1 MTKTTHQDRLKAE
14 ATERDK
20 KFLAEYEKLVKQGE
34 TLPEVAKH
42 FGFASVRVLQG
53 RRSRA
58 CERLGIKV
66 EAIVPKHV
74 QKAAERR
81 LSVPEPADDGY
92 TLEEL
97 VALRK
102 RRFER
107 KAAAEDGRRKIE
119 VAVPVDGPFA
129 IWFFGDPHVDD
140 DGTDI
145 ATLERH
151 SNVIRETEALYG
163 ANVGDTTNN
172 WVGRLARLY
181 AEQGTTAKE
190 AWQLAEW
197 FIKLVGPKWLFMI
210 GGNHDTWSGA
220 GDPLIWISR
229 EQRALYESSEVR
241 MELKPPQGRSLVI
254 NARHDFAGNSQWNP
268 THAVMKAAQLGT
280 RDDVL
285 VCGHKHTTGYQPLK
299 CPETKKI
306 MHCLQVASYKI
317 YDRYAREKGFR
328 DQAISPGAMIVV
340 DPNAKNDA
348 AFIQVF
354 HDFDLGVEFLAFL
367 RSKQR

>member
-1 MTKTTHQDRLKAE
+1 MTKTTYADRLKAE

-20 KFLAEYEKLVKQGE
+20 EFAEKYKALIAEGKTQAEMAPL
-34 TLPEVAKH
+34 
-42 FGFASVRVLQG
+42 FGFASTRALQERVT
-53 RRSRA
+53 RA
-58 CERLGIKV
+58 EARLGAKLPRM
-66 EAIVPKHV
+66 VPKHI
-74 QKAAERR
+74 QRAQERR
-81 LSVPEPADDGY
+81 LSVPETKDDG
-92 TLEEL
+92 LGIDEL
-97 VALRK
+97 LAARK
-102 RRFER
+102 RRFDR
-107 KAAAEDGRRKIE
+107 KREAEDSRRKITVE
-119 VAVPVDGPFA
+119 VPIKGPFA

-140 DGTDI
+140 DGTDLALLEKH
-145 ATLERH
+145 ATR
-151 SNVIRETEALYG
+151 IRNTEALYG

-197 FIKLVGPKWLFMI
+197 FVRLVGPKWLFMI
-210 GGNHDTWSGA
+210 GGNHDAWSGA

-241 MELKPPQGRSLVI
+241 MELVPPKGRSLVI

-285 VCGHKHTTGYQPLK
+285 VCGHKHTSGYQPLK

-340 DPNAKNDA
+340 NPTAENDT
-348 AFIQVF
+348 AFITVF
-354 HDFDLGVEFLAFL
+354 HDFDTGVEFLEFL
-367 RSKQR
+367 RRKR